1 VTCLEAPLG
10 LVAGQVFNAG
20 DDESNL
26 TLRELGEL
34 VAKLV
39 PGTQVCEQQN
49 SVDRRSYRVDFAK
62 IRHELGFRCL
72 TTVEKGM
79 AEMAAAIRAGGFP
92 QYEDVKYNNAAHLKS
107 AGKQL
112 LTNGLAHQ
120 KYRVIRIDKP
130 SAEEVGNNG
139 STAAPHLEAL
149 TK

>member
-1 VTCLEAPLG
+1 MSISELKKKP
-10 LVAGQVFNAG
+10 AG
-20 DDESNL
+20 
-26 TLRELGEL
+26 
-34 VAKLV
+34 
-39 PGTQVCEQQN
+39 PW
-49 SVDRRSYRVDFAK
+49 
-62 IRHELGFRCL
+62 
-72 TTVEKGM
+72 
-79 AEMAAAIRAGGFP
+79 
-92 QYEDVKYNNAAHLKS
+92 LKS